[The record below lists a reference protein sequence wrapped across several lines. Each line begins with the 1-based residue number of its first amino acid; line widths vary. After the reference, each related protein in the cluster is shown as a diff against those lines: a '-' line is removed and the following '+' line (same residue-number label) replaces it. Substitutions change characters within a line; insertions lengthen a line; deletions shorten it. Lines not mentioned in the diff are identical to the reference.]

1 MFILFTFCYLLSHF
15 NNKDAERTS
24 HIRRTSNSELNK
36 GLRCLP
42 NKKHFQQLHD
52 VKRNNYSAHQDNN
65 HNTNSTNRLW
75 RWSRICNTF
84 FAPAH
89 CRQWRNVDLQL
100 RLEYFREFSCNGSG
114 IGRSF
119 CIESANAA
127 AGWKF
132 AYRVSCNWKKG
143 DKKVL
148 TRHRLEEGCGK
159 DVNGFKNKTEEQRKK
174 LLVLRVIRTIMK

>member
-1 MFILFTFCYLLSHF
+1 MPAVRNLFYNAHWFYIELVKWLSWVTIRGTACLKHHQSVM
-15 NNKDAERTS
+15 ARTS
-24 HIRRTSNSELNK
+24 QAAASLIFH
-36 GLRCLP
+36 
-42 NKKHFQQLHD
+42 
-52 VKRNNYSAHQDNN
+52 
-65 HNTNSTNRLW
+65 TNSTNRLW